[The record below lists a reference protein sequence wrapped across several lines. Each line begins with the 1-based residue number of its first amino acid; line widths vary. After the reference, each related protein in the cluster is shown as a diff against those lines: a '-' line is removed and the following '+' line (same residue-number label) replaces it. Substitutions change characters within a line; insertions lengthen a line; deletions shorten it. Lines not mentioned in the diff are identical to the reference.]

1 MVLLRLFARP
11 GIAIGDLVI
20 EVTGM
25 AAGRFIAAD
34 LSKALDRSI
43 EGVDLGVRARFKS
56 FSGVAI
62 PCGSADEHADRSDHS
77 PGG

>member
-1 MVLLRLFARP
+1 MRAILPEQLATYFDSSPVALSLGRAEGDHELLL
-11 GIAIGDLVI
+11 
-20 EVTGM
+20 TN
-25 AAGRFIAAD
+25 
-34 LSKALDRSI
+34 
-43 EGVDLGVRARFKS
+43 EGFRNLRARFKS

>member
-1 MVLLRLFARP
+1 MSLNGRTIAVL
-11 GIAIGDLVI
+11 IAPRGTE
-20 EVTGM
+20 EVEFVEPM
-25 AAGRFIAAD
+25 N
-34 LSKALDRSI
+34 AL
-43 EGVDLGVRARFKS
+43 RARFKS